1 MGGDGVSAGRRLLL
15 LLRMSLV
22 VGIKL
27 DNAAAA
33 WVLGACEEVS
43 SRGEVKAMW

>member
-1 MGGDGVSAGRRLLL
+1 MGGDGVSAGRRLL
-15 LLRMSLV
+15 RMSLV
-22 VGIKL
+22 VGIKV

-33 WVLGACEEVS
+33 AVLGACEVVS